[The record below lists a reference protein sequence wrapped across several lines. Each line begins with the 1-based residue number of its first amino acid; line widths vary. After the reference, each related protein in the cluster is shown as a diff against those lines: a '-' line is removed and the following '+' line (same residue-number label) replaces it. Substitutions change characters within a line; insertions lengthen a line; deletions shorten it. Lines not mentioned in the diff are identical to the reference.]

1 MAFELLDEHE
11 QGEVVR
17 KWLRQNT
24 MSIATGIALALLLI
38 FGWQQWKHRQ
48 DGKAVE
54 AALQYQALG
63 VAVEGKRTEDADAI
77 AAALRKDYPGTV
89 YAVLAALGQAERA
102 VVKGDLKAAA
112 PDLDWARSNVKLPA
126 LKHLVNLRLAQ
137 VRLAEGDAAAALGL
151 LESIDKAEYV
161 GQAAELR
168 GDALVKL
175 DRDEEARA
183 AYRDA
188 LAKLDPQAPNR
199 SFVQMKLDDL
209 GAAPAAAQQGS

>member
-112 PDLDWARSNVKLPA
+112 ADLDWARSNVKLPA

-151 LESIDKAEYV
+151 LEGIDKAEYV

>member
-89 YAVLAALGQAERA
+89 YAVLAALGQAARA

-112 PDLDWARSNVKLPA
+112 ADLDWARSNVKLPA